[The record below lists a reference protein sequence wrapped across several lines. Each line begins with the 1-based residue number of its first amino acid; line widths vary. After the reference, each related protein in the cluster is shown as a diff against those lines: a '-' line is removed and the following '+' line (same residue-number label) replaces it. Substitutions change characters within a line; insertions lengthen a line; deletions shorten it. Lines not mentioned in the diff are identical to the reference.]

1 MKLNQQRCRIENRG
15 FFFFFVTRKV
25 NNTFCL
31 ITDIKDE
38 HSGVDEFPD
47 WLFPFAEAEIT
58 SFSSFAVVW
67 RLKSFTFK
75 NPSTLSSSFPC
86 ILSDHPGVSVT
97 FPVSSL
103 PTGQTFALTVK
114 VLVHYFYQ
122 NIY

>member
-1 MKLNQQRCRIENRG
+1 MIENRG
-15 FFFFFVTRKV
+15 FLIVKRKV
-25 NNTFCL
+25 NNTFFL
-31 ITDIKDE
+31 NSDIKDE
-38 HSGVDEFPD
+38 HSGVEEFPD

-97 FPVSSL
+97 FPESSL
-103 PTGQTFALTVK
+103 PTGKTLTLTVK
-114 VLVHYFYQ
+114 VLVHHFYQ
-122 NIY
+122 NRIY

>member
-15 FFFFFVTRKV
+15 FFIVTRNV
-25 NNTFCL
+25 NNTFFL

-97 FPVSSL
+97 FPESSL

-114 VLVHYFYQ
+114 VVVHYFYQ